1 MAEITEGAAV
11 TCGMCGKETTVQF
24 VTDRQG
30 TPAYDLMCYHRN
42 AVCPSCG
49 KLVKDASEDIRE
61 VVPACRDCNPEM
73 FAEDYDD
80 DE

>member
-1 MAEITEGAAV
+1 MSEITEGTAV
-11 TCGMCGKETTVQF
+11 TCGICGKDTTVQF

-30 TPAYDLMCYHRN
+30 THAYDLMCFHRN
-42 AVCPSCG
+42 AVCSKCG
-49 KLVKDASEDIRE
+49 NLVKDASEDIHA

-73 FAEDYDD
+73 FADEDD